1 MNTQQEKNCI
11 QEDEI
16 DLRELFNTLYQYK
29 VFIISFTIF
38 ITLIAAI
45 YAYTKTPIYEV
56 KSNVQIGYIGNNL
69 IDDSAII
76 VKKLNIIFNID
87 DKPQTKNKFISE
99 VSSITT
105 NKKLNNFIEIKTQ
118 AITNDD
124 SLKKNKE
131 VVNYLQ
137 QIYAPKINQYIINT
151 KDSIKDLEQR
161 IKNIDNFETKNVQRQ
176 IELLKTQK
184 IAKINE
190 KISLFKEQDIKR
202 IQRKIKLLKTQNI
215 TKINEKIK
223 FYQKIKILTL
233 KTKIKFHVKKL
244 KEYTKAV
251 NNLYKNNQNT
261 KDTTALTISSI
272 QMVNYQNL
280 ILNSQN
286 KIEDLKIA
294 INKINNETLPNLQR
308 EKNNI
313 LNITIKDLEQK
324 IDNIKNITIADLQ
337 KQKENIQNDS
347 IRKLEHQLTVALPNK
362 KMKLKEQIEQLKFN
376 MSLQNLQ
383 NSQVVGHYIVHDYPV
398 KPKKKLIIIVAFVTG
413 FILSVFL
420 VLLYTFIRKED

>member
-131 VVNYLQ
+131 VVCTGIGVDNMLGVSKHHKMTYL
-137 QIYAPKINQYIINT
+137 IH
-151 KDSIKDLEQR
+151 
-161 IKNIDNFETKNVQRQ
+161 NIE
-176 IELLKTQK
+176 
-184 IAKINE
+184 
-190 KISLFKEQDIKR
+190 
-202 IQRKIKLLKTQNI
+202 
-215 TKINEKIK
+215 
-223 FYQKIKILTL
+223 
-233 KTKIKFHVKKL
+233 
-244 KEYTKAV
+244 
-251 NNLYKNNQNT
+251 
-261 KDTTALTISSI
+261 
-272 QMVNYQNL
+272 
-280 ILNSQN
+280 
-286 KIEDLKIA
+286 
-294 INKINNETLPNLQR
+294 
-308 EKNNI
+308 NI
-313 LNITIKDLEQK
+313 LHGIHSEVWNGTEYLLIEATNNPFLLDWDDNNRARFVVDFNI
-324 IDNIKNITIADLQ
+324 
-337 KQKENIQNDS
+337 
-347 IRKLEHQLTVALPNK
+347 
-362 KMKLKEQIEQLKFN
+362 
-376 MSLQNLQ
+376 
-383 NSQVVGHYIVHDYPV
+383 Y
-398 KPKKKLIIIVAFVTG
+398 
-413 FILSVFL
+413 
-420 VLLYTFIRKED
+420 RKE